1 MVIEL
6 GVSFPGSQNQKENMI
21 SYKII
26 FAHKIKA
33 LELLKFVAPVRF
45 ERHFSSGTEHVK
57 NVVLNNKISLQKTG
71 Q

>member
-6 GVSFPGSQNQKENMI
+6 GFSFPGSENQKENMI

-33 LELLKFVAPVRF
+33 LDLLKR
-45 ERHFSSGTEHVK
+45 SK
-57 NVVLNNKISLQKTG
+57 VLLTSQI
-71 Q
+71 